1 MNADTRRKIA
11 VIALDLDRTGISAVI
26 MNYCRRIDR
35 REFDLSL
42 FVGDRV
48 MPEYLEEC
56 GQLGIRVNILP
67 LKHRDPT
74 GYYTGLYRLLKQERY
89 EIVHV
94 HGNSAMITP
103 ELVIAVLTG
112 IKARAAHSHNTA
124 CDHPVI
130 HRLLSPFFG
139 CLYQKAIAC
148 SRPAGQWMFGNR
160 PFEVLQ
166 NGIDTSR
173 YQYDR
178 ETRRRFRERLGIGDA
193 FLVGHAAQYT
203 LQKNHEFLLEVFRKL
218 AEKREDAWLL
228 LAGNGPRF
236 GDVEQKIKKHPYRDR
251 ILVLGDL
258 PQIEEAYSA
267 MDLFVL
273 PSLFEGFP
281 VVLVEAQAAG
291 LPCLVSDRITKEV
304 NLSGNVH
311 FLPITSADIW
321 ADAIRLE
328 METQADS
335 RQDCGAQSAK
345 RGERSAQARQ
355 CIIAEGYDA
364 GSNAARLQEIY
375 REMLSGEQKGT
386 KETCRGTRFPR

>member
-26 MNYCRRIDR
+26 MNACRQIDR
-35 REFDLSL
+35 KEFALSL

-56 GQLGIRVNILP
+56 RQLGVRVNILP
-67 LKHRDPT
+67 LKHRDPA
-74 GYYTGLYRLLKQERY
+74 GYYAGLYRLLKQERY
-89 EIVHV
+89 ELVHV

-103 ELVIAVLTG
+103 ELAIAALTG
-112 IKARAAHSHNTA
+112 IRVRIAHSHNTA
-124 CDHPVI
+124 CDHPVM
-130 HRLLSPFFG
+130 HQLLRPFFG

-148 SRPAGQWMFGNR
+148 SHLAGQWMFGNR

-173 YQYDR
+173 YLYNE
-178 ETRRRFRERLGIGDA
+178 ETRRRFRKRLGIGDA
-193 FLVGHAAQYT
+193 FLIGHAAQYT
-203 LQKNHEFLLEVFRKL
+203 LQKNHEFLLEVFQKL
-218 AEKREDAWLL
+218 AEKREDVWLM

-236 GDVEQKIKKHPYRDR
+236 LEIEQKIKEHPYRDR

-311 FLPITSADIW
+311 FLPITSADVW
-321 ADAIRLE
+321 ADAIWLE
-328 METQADS
+328 METQADC
-335 RQDCGAQSAK
+335 RPDCSAWSV
-345 RGERSAQARQ
+345 RRRERSGQARQ
-355 CIIAEGYDA
+355 RIIAEGYDA
-364 GSNAARLQEIY
+364 KSNVIRLQEIY
-375 REMLSGEQKGT
+375 RELLSENNR
-386 KETCRGTRFPR
+386 EE